1 MTTITR
7 HALLSALRHLMQAAG
22 IAPEELLSAPADA
35 PRPTPP
41 LVANSTAPRAPRIYT
56 PRALSPQA
64 ERVIELARRPEGVSV
79 HEVQDALT
87 VHEPTAHRH
96 CQRLADEHGLLTR
109 AKLPG
114 QRQHRYFARAEDA
127 AAYVE
132 AHRAAAAAEVK
143 PAEPTQAQL
152 KAERIRRQAEE
163 RAAKAAAQA
172 ALKKTPVRRKAP
184 GRPGVELLSRVGT
197 ASPRAPEPQPAS
209 EPIITAQTKITV
221 DNIKRPTARWQAR
234 QEAPD
239 ERWPSFASAPL
250 GVNPDTGKAWGRS
263 A

>member
-7 HALLSALRHLMQAAG
+7 PALLSALRCLMQAAG
-22 IAPEELLSAPADA
+22 VAPEELLSAPADA
-35 PRPTPP
+35 PWPTSP

-64 ERVIELARRPEGVSV
+64 ERVIELARRPGGVSV

-132 AHRAAAAAEVK
+132 AHRAAASAEVK
-143 PAEPTQAQL
+143 PAEPTKAQL

-163 RAAKAAAQA
+163 RAAKAAAE
-172 ALKKTPVRRKAP
+172 KKPTVRRKPA
-184 GRPGVELLSRVGT
+184 GRPGVELLSRGGT
-197 ASPRAPEPQPAS
+197 ASPRAPEPQPAA

-221 DNIKRPTARWQAR
+221 DNTKRPTARWQAR

-239 ERWPSFASAPL
+239 ERWTSFASAPL
-250 GVNPDTGKAWGRS
+250 GVNPDTGKPWGM
-263 A
+263 AA